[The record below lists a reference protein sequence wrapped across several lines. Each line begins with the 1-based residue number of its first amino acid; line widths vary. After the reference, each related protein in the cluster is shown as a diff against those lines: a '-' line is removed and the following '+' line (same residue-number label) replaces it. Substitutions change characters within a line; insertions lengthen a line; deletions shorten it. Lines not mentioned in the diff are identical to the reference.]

1 MMMDW
6 MMKTLYSTRTWLKLI
21 RSFLKCQWLMNLFH
35 VCVFC
40 EYAGQLLQKLKTETW
55 KEL

>member
-6 MMKTLYSTRTWLKLI
+6 MMKTLYSARTWLKLI

-35 VCVFC
+35 VCFFC